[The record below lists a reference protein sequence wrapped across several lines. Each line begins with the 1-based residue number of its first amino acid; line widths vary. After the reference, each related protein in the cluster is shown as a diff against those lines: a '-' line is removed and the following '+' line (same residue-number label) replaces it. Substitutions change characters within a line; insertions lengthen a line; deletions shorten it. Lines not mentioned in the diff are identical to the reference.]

1 MYSFFTICI
10 SEGIDLNAISQ
21 AMVQSGMLSG
31 AGSLDAQ
38 TIAALAVG
46 GVQPNALGM
55 LGMQPDLM
63 GVSGVPGLP
72 TGISPMAMLQ
82 ALQVNNFYI

>member
-1 MYSFFTICI
+1 MYSFIKICI
-10 SEGIDLNAISQ
+10 SEGIDLNAVSQ
-21 AMVQSGMLSG
+21 AMLQSGLLSG
-31 AGSLDAQ
+31 AGNLDAQ

-46 GVQPNALGM
+46 GVQPNTLGM

-72 TGISPMAMLQ
+72 AGISPMAMLQ